1 MFKIDLLSPA
11 TDRFVMELDSFIDS
25 NMNDVITNL
34 QVLIR
39 QPSVSARYEGLEE
52 CASLVCSIMRKAGIT
67 AEVLH
72 LNDSTC
78 SSMQSRLEN
87 RTCATNNIKAHSQY
101 SENHFNRS
109 EPATASDIV
118 PPIVFGE
125 VKSKSNPSG
134 KTILFYNHYD
144 VQPEEPV
151 NLWDNAD
158 PFSGKVDGNI
168 IFGRGSSDDK
178 GELITR
184 IKAVEFYL
192 KKYGDLP
199 CNIKFIVEGEE
210 EIGSLHIDQYLS
222 SFRAKLDCD
231 YVIWEFGYINDH
243 GIPILSLGMKGLLY
257 VEMKCT
263 TLARDAHSGLAA
275 ILDNPAW
282 LLIRALNTI
291 RDERG
296 QILIKDW
303 YKEVREFTTHE
314 KLLISQES
322 FDEKEFKRQYGIK
335 TLLNEVSGDEAS
347 KALVGQATCNL
358 AGLIA
363 GYSDG
368 IPSNIVP
375 REAMAKIDFRLI
387 PDMDPE
393 IQFARLTQHLDQNG
407 FKGIISTRSI
417 HGVRAARTDP
427 SHCFVKRVH
436 ESVLDVYGDAIISV
450 SSAGTGPMYSFY
462 ESLKSPCI
470 SFGCTY
476 IYARIHSPNEFARID
491 FLNKSIKCITRLMK
505 KVSA

>member
-1 MFKIDLLSPA
+1 
-11 TDRFVMELDSFIDS
+11 
-25 NMNDVITNL
+25 
-34 QVLIR
+34 
-39 QPSVSARYEGLEE
+39 
-52 CASLVCSIMRKAGIT
+52 
-67 AEVLH
+67 
-72 LNDSTC
+72 
-78 SSMQSRLEN
+78 
-87 RTCATNNIKAHSQY
+87 
-101 SENHFNRS
+101 
-109 EPATASDIV
+109 
-118 PPIVFGE
+118 
-125 VKSKSNPSG
+125 
-134 KTILFYNHYD
+134 
-144 VQPEEPV
+144 
-151 NLWDNAD
+151 
-158 PFSGKVDGNI
+158 
-168 IFGRGSSDDK
+168 
-178 GELITR
+178 
-184 IKAVEFYL
+184 VEFYL

-210 EIGSLHIDQYLS
+210 EIGSPHIDQYLS

>member
-1 MFKIDLLSPA
+1 
-11 TDRFVMELDSFIDS
+11 
-25 NMNDVITNL
+25 MNDVVANL
-34 QVLIR
+34 QALIR
-39 QPSVSARYEGLEE
+39 QPSVSARLEGLEE
-52 CASLVCSIMRKAGIT
+52 CASLVCSIMHNAGIN

-72 LNDSTC
+72 LNDS
-78 SSMQSRLEN
+78 SRAIMKSRLDYE
-87 RTCATNNIKAHSQY
+87 TCARNNVSVHSQY
-101 SENHFNRS
+101 SKNCFNQS
-109 EPATASDIV
+109 ELASDIDDV

-125 VKSKSNPSG
+125 VKSKSNPG
-134 KTILFYNHYD
+134 GRTILFYNHYD

-151 NLWDNAD
+151 DLWNNAD

-192 KKYGDLP
+192 KKYNDLP

-210 EIGSLHIDQYLS
+210 EIGSPHIDQYIS
-222 SFRAKLDCD
+222 SYRAKLDCD
-231 YVIWEFGYINDH
+231 YVIWEFGYINEH

-257 VEMKCT
+257 VEMKCK
-263 TLARDAHSGLAA
+263 TLGRDAHSSLAP
-275 ILDNPAW
+275 IIDNPAW

-296 QILIKDW
+296 KILIKDW
-303 YKEVREFTTHE
+303 YKEVRDFTMQE
-314 KLLISQES
+314 KLLIFQES
-322 FDEKEFKRQYGIK
+322 FDEVEFKKQYGIK
-335 TLLNEVSGDEAS
+335 TFLNEVNGDEAR
-347 KALVGQATCNL
+347 KALVGQATGNL

-375 REAMAKIDFRLI
+375 REAMAKIDFRLV

-393 IQFARLTQHLDQNG
+393 MQFTRLTQHLDQHG
-407 FKGIISTRSI
+407 FKGIISTRFI

-427 SHCFVKRVH
+427 SHSFVKQVH
-436 ESVLDVYGDAIISV
+436 ESVLDIFGDAILSV

-462 ESLKSPCI
+462 KGLNSPCV

-491 FLNKSIKCITRLMK
+491 FLNKSMKCITRLIN
-505 KVSA
+505 KVSS